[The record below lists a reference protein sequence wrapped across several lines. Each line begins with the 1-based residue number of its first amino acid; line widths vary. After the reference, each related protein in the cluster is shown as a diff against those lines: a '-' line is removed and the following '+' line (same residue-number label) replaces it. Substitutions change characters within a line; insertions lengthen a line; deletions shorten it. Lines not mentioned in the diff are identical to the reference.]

1 MDAIPQGV
9 TYATLG
15 GSVVAMAGLVIW
27 GLFRRVLKR
36 SEAEGALDQRLP
48 VILDTALTPW
58 KEAVTMQK
66 SIIDEERKEKQRA
79 QDEREQI
86 TKQLI
91 EYATVT
97 TRQHASDLAQTR
109 DQFTESQRRLYARVE
124 QGEKHHQ
131 ECTHKLDAA
140 LEKINQLEQR
150 QYNTA
155 LLTPVAAV
163 PAVPVA
169 SQATSAF
176 NVPATGLTITPG
188 LSPNAHPA

>member
-1 MDAIPQGV
+1 MDLPQGI
-9 TYATLG
+9 TYAALGASTLT
-15 GSVVAMAGLVIW
+15 MAGLVVW
-27 GLFRRVLKR
+27 GLVSRMNKR
-36 SEAEGALDQRLP
+36 SKAEGDLDQRLP

-79 QDEREQI
+79 QDERESI

-97 TRQHASDLAQTR
+97 TRQHATDLAQTR
-109 DQFTESQRRLYARVE
+109 EQFTESQRRLYARVE

-155 LLTPVAAV
+155 LMTPVAAV

-169 SQATSAF
+169 PAQTPTF
-176 NVPATGLTITPG
+176 TVPATGLTITPG